1 MGVINQLLTLFLWTF
16 SFLGLFLADAALPLC
31 DIPIDQLSRAQMPHP
46 TTNQHLVVL
55 FCYVFNLENKLNIL
69 CSNQLHLTCLFLFHI
84 CMNPPCLTLQAPFSA
99 ITTINQWQFLDDI
112 AMLKSSVTS
121 PSGGCV
127 EPWAPGRG
135 VVTWQLFES
144 VNSWGIRYQ
153 EKLDG
158 SRLWFFHV
166 AHVNCEDED
175 SNHSIEIAVWLFHIA
190 MV

>member
-31 DIPIDQLSRAQMPHP
+31 DIPIDQLSRAQIWQMPHP

-55 FCYVFNLENKLNIL
+55 FCYVSDLENKLNIW
-69 CSNQLHLTCLFLFHI
+69 CSNQLYLTCLFLFRI
-84 CMNPPCLTLQAPFSA
+84 CMNPPCLTLQAPCFA

-135 VVTWQLFES
+135 VGYLAALRIRKFMG
-144 VNSWGIRYQ
+144 NSLPRKAGWIKAVILPCCTCELWRWRF
-153 EKLDG
+153 KSFNWDC
-158 SRLWFFHV
+158 RLV
-166 AHVNCEDED
+166 
-175 SNHSIEIAVWLFHIA
+175 I
-190 MV
+190 

>member
-55 FCYVFNLENKLNIL
+55 FCYVFNLENKLNIW
-69 CSNQLHLTCLFLFHI
+69 CSNQLYLTCLFLFRM
-84 CMNPPCLTLQAPFSA
+84 CMNPPCLTLQAPFFA
-99 ITTINQWQFLDDI
+99 ITTINQWQFLDDT
-112 AMLKSSVTS
+112 MLKSSVTS

-144 VNSWGIRYQ
+144 VNSWGILTKKSWMDQ
-153 EKLDG
+153 GCDSSMLHMWIVKIKIQIIQL
-158 SRLWFFHV
+158 RLPFGYFT
-166 AHVNCEDED
+166 
-175 SNHSIEIAVWLFHIA
+175 
-190 MV
+190 